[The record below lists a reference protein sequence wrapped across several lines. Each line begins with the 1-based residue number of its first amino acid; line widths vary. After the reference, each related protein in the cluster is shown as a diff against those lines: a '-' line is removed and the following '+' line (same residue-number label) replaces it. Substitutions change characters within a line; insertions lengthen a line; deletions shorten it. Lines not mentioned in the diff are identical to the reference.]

1 MRQKKTSPR
10 KRKARKGSRKPAP
23 SGSLAAHPMPLDALV
38 YPRFEGIPTFMRLPH
53 ITDPRGLDIALVG
66 VPFDGGTTFRPGARF
81 GPRHIRVQSAMIR
94 PYNPALDVN
103 PFERKRIADLGDLP
117 VNPLS
122 LEDSYGRIEKGLW
135 PILAAGATPVSVG
148 GDHSITLPL
157 LRAVARRHGP
167 LALVQ
172 IDAHSDT
179 WSTYFGSHHSHGT
192 IIRRGIEEGV
202 LVRGAVLQIGIR
214 GQVYGD
220 GDFEFSRRHQITW
233 ITAEEFHRK
242 GLAAVE
248 PKLEALRG
256 RPCYLTFDID
266 SVDPAFAP
274 GTGTPQVGGL
284 SSAQALELVRALRGL
299 RLVGADLVEV
309 SPPYDSAELTSLLA
323 ANLLFEILCLVA

>member
-1 MRQKKTSPR
+1 
-10 KRKARKGSRKPAP
+10 
-23 SGSLAAHPMPLDALV
+23 MPLNALE

-53 ITDPRGLDIALVG
+53 IADPRELDIALVG

-103 PFERKRIADLGDLP
+103 PFERKRIADFGDLP

-122 LEDSYGRIEKGLW
+122 LEDSYKRIEKGIW
-135 PILAAGATPVSVG
+135 PILEAGATPVSVG

-157 LRAVARRHGP
+157 LRAAARRHGP

-172 IDAHSDT
+172 IDAHADT
-179 WSTYFGSHHSHGT
+179 WSNYFGSRHSHGT

-202 LVRGAVLQIGIR
+202 LAHGAVLQVGIR
-214 GQVYGD
+214 GQLYGRD
-220 GDFEFSRRHQITW
+220 DFEFSLRNGIAW
-233 ITAEEFHRK
+233 ITAEQFHRE
-242 GLAAVE
+242 GLAAVT
-248 PKLEALRG
+248 PKLKALRR

-299 RLVGADLVEV
+299 PLVGADLVEV

-323 ANLLFEILCLVA
+323 ANLLYEILCLLV